1 MMTMVAVIGSFA
13 AHGGTSAAGADTS
26 LQIESTAKLLARMCG
41 LRSGEGQE
49 GQGNSMRSAVTR
61 AQSDASVYAGASP

>member
-1 MMTMVAVIGSFA
+1 MVAVIGSFA

-26 LQIESTAKLLARMCG
+26 LQIESTAKLLARVCG
-41 LRSGEGQE
+41 LRSGE

-61 AQSDASVYAGASP
+61 AQSDASVYAGASL